1 LEYLYPVANLLS
13 STVLTAPDPAD
24 SGTSIQVQ
32 AADADN
38 FPDPSTAGAYN
49 LVVYPSGY
57 QPTRTNAEIVR
68 VTAKSGGGY
77 LTITRAQEGTT
88 AKSIEVGWEISM
100 NITAKMFVDIDTQ
113 MGEIESSIPTTFD
126 DLSDGTT
133 NKAYTATEKTKLAGI
148 EDGANKYTHPNH
160 SGDVTSVGDGA
171 TTIANGAVTTDKIA
185 SGNVTYAKIQN
196 VSAQGKVLGR
206 KSALA
211 GSVEELDIDT
221 DLSSTSASDDTVP
234 SAKATKTYADTKIAK
249 TTNVTAINETGIADG
264 EVAVF
269 NLTNKDIRTSNKTL
283 PTDDV
288 VGTTDTQTLTHKTLT
303 SPKLNEDVA
312 VTIKAS
318 ELNGILSGWIP
329 AGETWTYASATTF
342 TISGDKTSKYQ
353 KEDKVKLAQTTDK
366 YFRITDISY
375 SSPNT
380 TVTVDGFG
388 IYTLANAT
396 ITNPYYS
403 KMDNPQGFPLKEVLL
418 FSGTPSASV
427 TLSETSDHFDILDIW
442 YEGNNVGGATGI
454 PYYYTR
460 FDTAIDDMFAPA
472 VDMGGIDSAYKI
484 RTSGAYIYRSGTTLT
499 ITSGSGV
506 NYSTDTKSDSTV
518 TFSDKKFIP
527 KITRVRGIRW

>member
-1 LEYLYPVANLLS
+1 MEYLDPVANLLS

-49 LVVYPSGY
+49 LVVYPPGY

-68 VTAKSGGGY
+68 ATAKSGGGY

-88 AKSIEVGWEISM
+88 AKSIEAGWEISM

-113 MGEIESSIPTTFD
+113 MDEIESSIPTTFD

-283 PTDDV
+283 PTGDV
-288 VGTTDTQTLTHKTLT
+288 VGTTDTQTLTNKTLT
-303 SPKLNEDVA
+303 SPVLNTGV
-312 VTIKAS
+312 
-318 ELNGILSGWIP
+318 SG
-329 AGETWTYASATTF
+329 
-342 TISGDKTSKYQ
+342 
-353 KEDKVKLAQTTDK
+353 
-366 YFRITDISY
+366 
-375 SSPNT
+375 
-380 TVTVDGFG
+380 
-388 IYTLANAT
+388 
-396 ITNPYYS
+396 
-403 KMDNPQGFPLKEVLL
+403 
-418 FSGTPSASV
+418 
-427 TLSETSDHFDILDIW
+427 
-442 YEGNNVGGATGI
+442 
-454 PYYYTR
+454 
-460 FDTAIDDMFAPA
+460 TAIDTDLSSVSASDDTLASAKAIKTYVDAGKAGASYSGYLTAEASTTGSAQVGSCQVTVTTKGGNLLIIGFAPL
-472 VDMGGIDSAYKI
+472 K
-484 RTSGAYIYRSGTTLT
+484 TSGASSFLGLELDGSDISGAAGITNLTT
-499 ITSGSGV
+499 
-506 NYSTDTKSDSTV
+506 YTV
-518 TFSDKKFIP
+518 TPVVYVKTSLSAGSHTIKLKYWPQSGYTAYIASY
-527 KITRVRGIRW
+527 IGHGLIVAEL